1 MPNSDPAT
9 PDTVFASLCPLCGQP
24 NGCAMEQRSGLE
36 DAPVPCWCTTLT
48 FTEELLQRIPEVAR
62 RKACVCL
69 RCATQ
74 EPVAAE
80 R

>member
-1 MPNSDPAT
+1 
-9 PDTVFASLCPLCGQP
+9 
-24 NGCAMEQRSGLE
+24 MEQRPEG
-36 DAPVPCWCTTLT
+36 DAAAVPCWCTTVS
-48 FTEELLQRIPEVAR
+48 FTQDVLQRIPEAAR

-74 EPVAAE
+74 EPAALD